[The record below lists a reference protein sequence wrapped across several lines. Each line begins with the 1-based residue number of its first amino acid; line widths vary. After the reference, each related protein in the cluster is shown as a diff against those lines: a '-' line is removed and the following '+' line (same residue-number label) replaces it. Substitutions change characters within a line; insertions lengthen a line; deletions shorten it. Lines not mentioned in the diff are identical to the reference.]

1 MYQLSTSA
9 SPQPP
14 TMPPLSS
21 HQSAHTIECI
31 IGRTIVYYEA
41 SSSIFHRCLC
51 CPSIGGSSDD
61 CLASTSPPIEDRRR
75 LRGECAIGRMG
86 RDRKGL
92 FLIVRLHLTPS
103 LHLYTA
109 RQEYNHREEYDVNN
123 LYISKYK
130 GKLFYLLFYLYY
142 SAIITNPSRTLTS
155 ITPTSLHLYMARQG
169 YNHRQSMCMIYVKY
183 KVQR

>member
-21 HQSAHTIECI
+21 HQSAHTIGCI

-61 CLASTSPPIEDRRR
+61 YLASTSPPIEDRRR

-109 RQEYNHREEYDVNN
+109 RQGYNHRRSMCMIYMLNT
-123 LYISKYK
+123 KYK
-130 GKLFYLLFYLYY
+130 GKLF
-142 SAIITNPSRTLTS
+142 
-155 ITPTSLHLYMARQG
+155 
-169 YNHRQSMCMIYVKY
+169 
-183 KVQR
+183 